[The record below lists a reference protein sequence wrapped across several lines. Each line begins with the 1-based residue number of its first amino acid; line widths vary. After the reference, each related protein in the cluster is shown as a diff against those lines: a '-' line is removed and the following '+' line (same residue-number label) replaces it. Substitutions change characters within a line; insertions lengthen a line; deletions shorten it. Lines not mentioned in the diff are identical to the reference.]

1 MEEWKM
7 NHHEDEPPRSEVE
20 AALNQLGNGKSPGI
34 DDIPAE
40 MWKATG
46 EEGIDLLSHL
56 CLLIWKK
63 EEWPKDWCR
72 AVFIPLPKKGNLT
85 LKEPGGAESAP
96 STFFD
101 ISQPVVIFSR

>member
-7 NHHEDEPPRSEVE
+7 IPPLRSEVE

-46 EEGIDLLSHL
+46 EEGIDLLWHL
-56 CLLIWKK
+56 CLLM
-63 EEWPKDWCR
+63 EEWKTEGQS
-72 AVFIPLPKKGNLT
+72 LPPT
-85 LKEPGGAESAP
+85 LKLASVRGNIFGSSAETSSLLINTLAKNHL
-96 STFFD
+96 
-101 ISQPVVIFSR
+101 I